1 MISKKNSSSVRAIIA
16 HNFTE
21 STMSIEVSI
30 PSQAAED
37 LLVEQIGATL
47 LMTFNRPASRNA
59 LTFAMYEG
67 MAKAIQVACA
77 SETIKVVVITG
88 AGDKAFAAG
97 TDISQFKAFANAQD
111 AIAYEHSISKIL
123 AVLETCSIPTIA
135 AVAGACT
142 GGGFGIAACCDV
154 RLCTSDAKFGVPIAR
169 TLGNCLSLSTHARLA
184 DLLGIARVKDLIIT
198 SRLMDANEMR
208 WAGVVSEVLPD
219 ATQLR
224 TRALALAEQIAGQ
237 APLSMLV
244 TKESL
249 LALQPPIDPQLEEAL
264 FLKAYLSQDFAEGV
278 AAFLE
283 KRRPQWTGR

>member
-1 MISKKNSSSVRAIIA
+1 MSS
-16 HNFTE
+16 
-21 STMSIEVSI
+21 EVVQRTDVADDMLI
-30 PSQAAED
+30 
-37 LLVEQIGATL
+37 EQIGATL
-47 LMTFNRPASRNA
+47 LITFNRPASRNA

-67 MAKAIQVACA
+67 MARAIESAA
-77 SETIKVVVITG
+77 SSASIKVVVLTG

-97 TDISQFKAFANAQD
+97 TDISQFKAFASAQD

-123 AVLETCSIPTIA
+123 AVLERCSVPTIA
-135 AVAGACT
+135 AVAGSCT
-142 GGGFGIAACCDV
+142 GGGFGIAACCDI

-198 SRLMDANEMR
+198 SRLMDATEMR

-219 ATQLR
+219 AASLR
-224 TRALALAEQIAGQ
+224 VRAMALAKQISEQ
-237 APLSMLV
+237 APLSMKV

-249 LALQPPIDPQLEEAL
+249 LALQAPLDAKLEEEL
-264 FLKAYLSQDFAEGV
+264 FLKAYLSEDFKEGV

-283 KRRPQWTGR
+283 KRKPQWKGR

>member
-1 MISKKNSSSVRAIIA
+1 MISKKNSSSVRAIIV

-21 STMSIEVSI
+21 STMSTEVSI
-30 PSQAAED
+30 PAQAAED
-37 LLVEQIGATL
+37 LLVEQVGATL

-67 MAKAIQVACA
+67 MAKAIEAACA
-77 SETIKVVVITG
+77 SEHIKVVVITG

-123 AVLETCSIPTIA
+123 AVLEKCSIPTIA

-249 LALQPPIDPQLEEAL
+249 LALQPPIDPQVEEAL
-264 FLKAYLSQDFAEGV
+264 FLKAYLSQDFTEGV